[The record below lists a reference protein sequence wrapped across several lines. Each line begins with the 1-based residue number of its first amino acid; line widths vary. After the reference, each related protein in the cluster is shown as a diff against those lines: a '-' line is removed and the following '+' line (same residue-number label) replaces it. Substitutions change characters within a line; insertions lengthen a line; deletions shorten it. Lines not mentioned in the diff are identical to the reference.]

1 MQTNRVI
8 LSLLVLVSALLF
20 PSSINAQSMT
30 SDPVGFTTTSLP
42 ANSDTLI
49 NPPFTRPSEYVGAI
63 TSAAGST
70 ISVSGSPWTTNQFV
84 YVQGVQSKHY
94 YALIGPA
101 ATTDPKEGHV
111 YAIVSNTTN
120 SLVVDTSQDNIV
132 GIPANAQLLVI
143 PNWTPATIF
152 PASDANV
159 SFTPT
164 TSSGSY
170 KTQVLIPNYSAAGIN
185 QGYLTTY
192 FFSNNVDGTVNN
204 IGWRVAGDNITNHD
218 DDPLFPDGYMAVR
231 NQNGAPALNLTALGG
246 VLTKKLA
253 VPLNTMNGQQQ
264 DNSVSMVRPIDVTL
278 NNTGLNPTDGSFV
291 ATNANPY
298 TNVEQAKIRDQLF
311 VFSNT
316 NVGINKPPTA
326 IYYYAVPGGWRTL
339 KDPSDH
345 GNDIIPAGSA
355 LIVRKA
361 PTKNGQSVYWTNS
374 PTY

>member
-1 MQTNRVI
+1 M
-8 LSLLVLVSALLF
+8 LSLVALLGALALRG
-20 PSSINAQSMT
+20 SLLAQSMT
-30 SDPVGFTTTSLP
+30 TDPVGFTTTSLP

-70 ISVSGSPWTTNQFV
+70 ISVSGSPWTMNQFV
-84 YVQGVQSKHY
+84 YVAGVQTKHY

-101 ATTDPKEGHV
+101 SGANPKEGHI
-111 YAIVSNTTN
+111 YAVVSNTTN
-120 SLVVDTSQDNIV
+120 SLVVDTSQDNLI
-132 GIPANAQLLVI
+132 GIPANSQLLVI

-164 TSSGSY
+164 TSTASY
-170 KTQVLIPNYSAAGIN
+170 KTQVLIPNYSAAGTN
-185 QGYLTTY
+185 QGYATTY

-204 IGWRVAGDNITNHD
+204 VGWRVVGDNLTSHD
-218 DDPLFPDGYMAVR
+218 DDPLVPDGYFAVR
-231 NQNGAPALNLTALGG
+231 NQNGAPALTLTALGG

-253 VPLNTMNGQQQ
+253 VALNTQSSGQQQ

-278 NNTGLNPTDGSFV
+278 NNTGLTPNDGSFV
-291 ATNANPY
+291 GTNASSI
-298 TNVEQAKIRDQLF
+298 TNVETAKIRDQLL
-311 VFSNT
+311 VFTNS
-316 NVGINKPPTA
+316 NVGLNKPPTA
-326 IYYYAVPGGWRTL
+326 IYYYAIPGGWRTT
-339 KDPSDH
+339 KDPLYDH
-345 GNDIIPAGSA
+345 GSDVIPAGSA